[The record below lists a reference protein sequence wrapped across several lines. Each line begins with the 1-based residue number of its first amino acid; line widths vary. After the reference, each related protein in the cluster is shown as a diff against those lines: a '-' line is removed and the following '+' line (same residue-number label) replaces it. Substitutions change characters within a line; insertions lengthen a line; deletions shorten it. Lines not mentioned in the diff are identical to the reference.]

1 MLHEIAADLIVL
13 LHFAFILF
21 VVLGGFFALKWRR
34 LAWLHVPAAAWG
46 ALIELTGWI
55 CPLTPLENLLRQA
68 GGAQGYASGFIE
80 HYILPLI
87 YPDELTRE
95 IQLALGLGVL
105 VLNGLV
111 YAVWYARGKKKG
123 GDQPPSQILP

>member
-34 LAWLHVPAAAWG
+34 LAWLHVPAAIWG
-46 ALIELTGWI
+46 ALIEFTGGI

-68 GGAQGYASGFIE
+68 SGSPAYPSGFIE
-80 HYILPLI
+80 HYILPVI
-87 YPDELTRE
+87 YPADLTRE
-95 IQLALGLGVL
+95 FQLVLGLGVV
-105 VLNGLV
+105 VLNAVV
-111 YAVWYARGKKKG
+111 YSVWFARRKKRG
-123 GDQPPSQILP
+123 ANRPPSVI